1 MSARLDNSSAV
12 LGAAG
17 RALRQRPELQSYTKL
32 GEVPPSDFSALA
44 RATHVELIREG
55 STLSLAAVR
64 QMLAT
69 SLASL
74 ASDRGRT
81 AQSFLGAPEAAAAES
96 TPGLPNAV
104 QSFALDNLAKE
115 KHAKLRSLVKQDLG
129 AGARPAGVL
138 ARGWARSFGLTLS
151 PETKRLLDFAD
162 RAGIMLELRSNK
174 GAGTACF
181 DAASNSVFLDFEALD
196 AKFKAAGKHLSPERL
211 LNEILG
217 HELIHG
223 VIHDRVPQFDYLA
236 HKAIPRAQFNEGL
249 ETILSRLDARKAEG
263 RAAEILKIIQN
274 TDPLNRPEEV
284 VTYALTD
291 PDFQKF
297 VRREGQ
303 LAPLK
308 GHLRRYAMGDLV
320 PSP

>member
-1 MSARLDNSSAV
+1 MSARLDNASAV
-12 LGAAG
+12 LEAAR
-17 RALRQRPELQSYTKL
+17 RALRQRPELHNYTKL

-44 RATHVELIREG
+44 GTTHAALRQEG

-69 SLASL
+69 ALASL
-74 ASDRGRT
+74 ATDRGCT
-81 AQSFLGAPEAAAAES
+81 AQSFLGAPEAAARG
-96 TPGLPNAV
+96 TPGPPNAV

-115 KHAKLRSLVKQDLG
+115 KHAKLRSLIKQDLRD
-129 AGARPAGVL
+129 GARPAGVL

-162 RAGIMLELRSNK
+162 RAGIQLELRSNE

-181 DAASNSVFLDFEALD
+181 DAARNSVFLDFDALD
-196 AKFKAAGKHLSPERL
+196 AKFKAAGKHLSPERF

-217 HELIHG
+217 HEFIHG

-236 HKAIPRAQFNEGL
+236 NKSIPRPQFNEVL
-249 ETILSRLDARKAEG
+249 ETILSHLDARKAEG
-263 RAAEILKIIQN
+263 RAAEILKIIQH

-297 VRREGQ
+297 VRQEGQ